1 VKLTSA
7 ECCLTQSA
15 QMALSAVNQVP
26 AWRMVSAVTVR
37 TSNSL
42 DWTCNSRNDELISS
56 CQWEC
61 KQSQYKCSV
70 HLKIHGYNNY
80 DTAVTCTTVLQHLS
94 YSRHNP
100 LNRLRQVC
108 SSDSSSDTVDSEN
121 ESPASSAFS
130 RSPMSSGSSFHCGT
144 SSSRNSCEVLAVL
157 AKTCPLN
164 SLSTC
169 R

>member
-1 VKLTSA
+1 MLLDTVRAYGFLGCKSCSSI
-7 ECCLTQSA
+7 E
-15 QMALSAVNQVP
+15 NG
-26 AWRMVSAVTVR
+26 SAVTVR

-61 KQSQYKCSV
+61 KQSQYKCNV
-70 HLKIHGYNNY
+70 HLEIHGYNNY
-80 DTAVTCTTVLQHLS
+80 NTAVTYASATVLQHLS
-94 YSRHNP
+94 YSRHKP
-100 LNRLRQVC
+100 LNRLQQVC
-108 SSDSSSDTVDSEN
+108 SSDSSSDTVDSED
-121 ESPASSAFS
+121 ESPASSAVS
-130 RSPMSSGSSFHCGT
+130 QSPMSSGSSFHCGT
-144 SSSRNSCEVLAVL
+144 NSSRNCCEVLAVL

>member
-1 VKLTSA
+1 MLLDTVRANGFLGCKSCSSIENA
-7 ECCLTQSA
+7 
-15 QMALSAVNQVP
+15 
-26 AWRMVSAVTVR
+26 SAVTVR

-61 KQSQYKCSV
+61 KQSQYKCNV
-70 HLKIHGYNNY
+70 HLEIHGYNNY
-80 DTAVTCTTVLQHLS
+80 DTAVTYTSATVLQHLS
-94 YSRHNP
+94 YSRHKP
-100 LNRLRQVC
+100 LNRLQQVC
-108 SSDSSSDTVDSEN
+108 SSDSSSDTVDSED
-121 ESPASSAFS
+121 ESPASSAVS
-130 RSPMSSGSSFHCGT
+130 QSPMSSGSSFHCGT
-144 SSSRNSCEVLAVL
+144 NFSRNCCEVLAVL